1 MNSLWERG
9 EKGEMEGQ
17 AWERGTVFRT
27 VVRPEWIDYNG
38 HMNVAYYVLAF
49 DHAIDVFYDALG
61 LGRSYAE
68 SGLGSMFALALKVD
82 YVREV
87 REGDPLVI
95 RTWLVDADHKR
106 IHYAQTMEH
115 AEQGYLAAR
124 KEGLSIHVDLAS
136 RRSAP
141 FSPEQL
147 SRIEALWKRQGAR
160 ERPDWVGQVI
170 GIRGRH
176 GS

>member
-1 MNSLWERG
+1 MDRDEWQRG
-9 EKGEMEGQ
+9 
-17 AWERGTVFRT
+17 AVFRT

-68 SGLGSMFALALKVD
+68 SGKGSMFALALKVD

-115 AEQGYLAAR
+115 GAQGYLAAR
-124 KEGLSIHVDLAS
+124 KEGLSIHVDLTT
-136 RRSAP
+136 RKSAP
-141 FSPEQL
+141 FSPEQQR
-147 SRIEALWKRQGAR
+147 RIEAWRQCQGVI

-170 GIRGRH
+170 GIRRRH